1 MRGYSTIP
9 KRPRK
14 PLLGPGCTPETLRI
28 ATMTGSSSSRR
39 KKEMIIRVYNVYPRE
54 VEEVLYSHPAVNE
67 VAVVGV
73 PDERLGDEVK
83 AFVSLRKGQPV
94 TEQELIN
101 YVKGKVAAYKYPRD
115 DRNHPRLD
123 QGAHGQDPQEGAHVD
138 LRAVASQPER
148 LR

>member
-67 VAVVGV
+67 S
-73 PDERLGDEVK
+73 PWSR
-83 AFVSLRKGQPV
+83 SLTSGSATK
-94 TEQELIN
+94 
-101 YVKGKVAAYKYPRD
+101 
-115 DRNHPRLD
+115 
-123 QGAHGQDPQEGAHVD
+123 
-138 LRAVASQPER
+138 
-148 LR
+148 